1 MHQKAIS
8 VALVK
13 DESRK
18 FLIFF
23 TRVKSWINIIAH
35 IWNSVVTVF
44 YNDNGAYWST
54 VDSEYVHAKNCK
66 LFHLHLYLIYFNF

>member
-44 YNDNGAYWST
+44 YNDNGTYW
-54 VDSEYVHAKNCK
+54 
-66 LFHLHLYLIYFNF
+66 